1 MSRIL
6 ALSARKAINPE
17 VKSCIYESKRQHVS
31 KQIHSVV
38 LSPVFDAKHAS
49 MSELLSSIIV
59 SNCYSDI
66 DQNNTRYPTGT
77 LRHAVSDHVCTCSAD
92 MEGCLP
98 AQSVF
103 FKVDI
108 VVFKPETLK
117 HLRYGFQGHTGLHSI
132 TNADGILGKDGPKTR
147 GQLVFHLIHS

>member
-6 ALSARKAINPE
+6 VLSARKAINPE
-17 VKSCIYESKRQHVS
+17 VKSCIYQSKRQYASKHV
-31 KQIHSVV
+31 HSVV
-38 LSPVFDAKHAS
+38 LSPVFDTRHAS
-49 MSELLSSIIV
+49 MSELLSIIIV
-59 SNCYSDI
+59 SNFYTDI

-108 VVFKPETLK
+108 ASHLTLDTCL
-117 HLRYGFQGHTGLHSI
+117 HHDAAGHGGSEP
-132 TNADGILGKDGPKTR
+132 AFMEKR
-147 GQLVFHLIHS
+147 GVS